1 MQRFF
6 LTSPGVSV
14 IDPNGKD
21 ISQVAIYDESL
32 FVDYLLSA
40 KLTGHKVHVEKL
52 KKLIYTFLEYWQEGE
67 RRITITYGNVSLS
80 TMPAQYIELEPNLI
94 HLGERPED
102 PEREVLSAM
111 TQLTAAIRQGSPHTA
126 DLYQQLQDILK
137 KHPTPPVKV
146 FA

>member
-102 PEREVLSAM
+102 PEREVLATM
-111 TQLTAAIRQGSPHTA
+111 VKLTAAIRQGSPQTA
-126 DLYQQLQDILK
+126 YLYQQLQDILK